1 MPSLTIEEVKQY
13 SKWESDIFI
22 ETGTNIGDTLY
33 NVQDHFSKLYSIELS
48 IIYVKKAMKRFINNN
63 KVCIIHGDSSVI
75 LKTLNEINGNI
86 FFWLDGHWSGGDTA
100 RGELDCPLLHE
111 LKIINDNYK
120 QKCIVVI
127 DDARLFGTNKNE
139 NWSSITKENILNI
152 VKDRLISCEYFPSI
166 CHVEDRMVLH
176 LN

>member
-1 MPSLTIEEVKQY
+1 
-13 SKWESDIFI
+13 
-22 ETGTNIGDTLY
+22 
-33 NVQDHFSKLYSIELS
+33 LYSIELS
-48 IIYVKKAMKRFINNN
+48 EIYVKKARKRFINNN

-75 LKTLNEINGNI
+75 LKTLNKINGDI

-100 RGELDCPLLHE
+100 RGELDCPLLDE

-127 DDARLFGTNKNE
+127 DDSRLFGTNKNE

-152 VKDRLISCEYFPSI
+152 VKDRLISCEYFPSS